1 MDIIDKITDILKPVA
16 RNYGVDI
23 IQISFNSNVL
33 QFLIEKENYITA
45 TIDDCEKVSK
55 AFSAI
60 LDVED
65 IIKNKYFLEVSSVG
79 MNRPLLNIADYQH
92 FKGKYVKIE
101 LCRKIDD
108 VKIFKGYID
117 DVKDEMIILKIKLD
131 NTNKLINLNIKD
143 IFKAH
148 LLVTDEMLKQILK
161 ETKKKGKNKN
171 V

>member
-1 MDIIDKITDILKPVA
+1 
-16 RNYGVDI
+16 
-23 IQISFNSNVL
+23 
-33 QFLIEKENYITA
+33 
-45 TIDDCEKVSK
+45 
-55 AFSAI
+55 
-60 LDVED
+60 
-65 IIKNKYFLEVSSVG
+65 

-117 DVKDEMIILKIKLD
+117 DVKDEMITLKIELD